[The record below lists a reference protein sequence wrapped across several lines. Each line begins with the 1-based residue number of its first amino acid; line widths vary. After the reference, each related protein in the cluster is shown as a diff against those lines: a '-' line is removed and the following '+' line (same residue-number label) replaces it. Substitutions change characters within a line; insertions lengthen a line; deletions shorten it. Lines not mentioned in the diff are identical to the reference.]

1 MAKKHQEFTDSHLR
15 PAADADSANLAILAD
30 MATRAPSSFLWCLVA
45 KAGQSTHEVGRT
57 SIRNDPDRKL
67 YEQMEFLEQAR
78 QDLPFQHQIKA
89 AIAFSS
95 PKSCAR

>member
-1 MAKKHQEFTDSHLR
+1 MATNHQEFTDSNLG
-15 PAADADSANLAILAD
+15 PAADADSPNLAILAD
-30 MATRAPSSFLWCLVA
+30 MATRALSPFLWYLAA

-78 QDLPFQHQIKA
+78 QDLPFQDRIKA
-89 AIAFSS
+89 TIGFPWSQN
-95 PKSCAR
+95 CAS

>member
-1 MAKKHQEFTDSHLR
+1 MATNHQEFTDSNLGT
-15 PAADADSANLAILAD
+15 AADEDTPNLAILAD
-30 MATRAPSSFLWCLVA
+30 MATRALSPFLLYLAA
-45 KAGQSTHEVGRT
+45 KAGQSSHEVGRI

-78 QDLPFQHQIKA
+78 QDLPLQHQIKA

-95 PKSCAR
+95 TKNCAR